1 MYVYIINS
9 TNKIRKE
16 AFNIHESQLYTYS
29 TVRLEKGIYSVKFEI
44 NGVFYHYS
52 EINRENSG
60 NIVLASGNTANT
72 LKVDIDGNYVFK
84 YKLNGNVITID
95 YPEYTTTKK
104 GNAFVYD
111 LKLDIIDDATYAF
124 SYTANESC
132 KAELIFINAF
142 NDTDIIQ
149 KV

>member
-1 MYVYIINS
+1 MYIHIIDDD
-9 TNKIRKE
+9 NKSRKE
-16 AFNIHESQLYTYS
+16 AFNIHESQLYTYAN
-29 TVRLEKGIYSVKFEI
+29 VQLKQGQYSIKFEI
-44 NGVFYHYS
+44 NGVFYHYN

-60 NIVLASGNTANT
+60 NIVLIAGNTANT
-72 LKVDIDGNYVFK
+72 LNADINGNYIFK